1 MKKCP
6 ECCAIFEDSIDV
18 CPTCGEQLE
27 NYVNSSKKEEN
38 RKQEKPQV
46 NDYINSRQRDNNAY
60 VFERNIGNDVEI
72 NGSVVESSTQQYYQ
86 SKFTKIVQ
94 ALFSGEPYQLSH
106 TTFVTVFRV
115 EEHTT
120 RGYPERARDITLY
133 GNMQNIFAVGDDV
146 TVTASRK
153 GNRYVAK
160 NVYNHSINEDVR
172 IQPYISAAVIRTVA
186 IIIAALVLYVIIGL
200 LTADYAA
207 IGASIMNFFVS
218 LLPLGFGIWILW
230 YLLKGLFKK

>member
-27 NYVNSSKKEEN
+27 NYVNSSKKEEK

-172 IQPYISAAVIRTVA
+172 IQPYISGMSET
-186 IIIAALVLYVIIGL
+186 LCS
-200 LTADYAA
+200 T
-207 IGASIMNFFVS
+207 
-218 LLPLGFGIWILW
+218 
-230 YLLKGLFKK
+230 

>member
-38 RKQEKPQV
+38 KKQEKPQV

-94 ALFSGEPYQLSH
+94 ALFSGEPYQFSH